1 MRKGIAL
8 FLTLLLALG
17 LTGCAGKQEPTRE
30 NASLVVGFSQL
41 GAESSWR
48 IANTASMEEAA
59 REYGYGLMMENA
71 NQKQE
76 KQIDAIRSFIA
87 YRVDVIVFSPIVE
100 TGWDNVLRE
109 AKQAG
114 IPVILM
120 DRMIDSKDESLYTA
134 YVGAD
139 FYAEGRRAGEY
150 LVRKADAIGATHLRI
165 VEICG
170 TADSTPMR
178 DRQRGFMD
186 VIGQDSRFEVID
198 SVDGDFLRSKGEEC
212 MRQLLAKYGAGGID
226 VIYSHNDSMTL
237 GVLDVIESTD
247 DPAAKKI
254 ILITVDGEKEAVEAL
269 KAGKINCV
277 VQCTPKLGSSVMKLV
292 KDLKDGK
299 TVPKIYHPEEGA
311 FTDFDDL
318 TDPSV
323 EGF

>member
-17 LTGCAGKQEPTRE
+17 LTGCAGKQEPARD

>member
-1 MRKGIAL
+1 MRKIAIMI
-8 FLTLLLALG
+8 LAVILLG
-17 LTGCAGKQEPTRE
+17 LLGGCAGKPADPE
-30 NASLVVGFSQL
+30 NRAIVVGFSQL

-48 IANTASMEEAA
+48 MANTKSVEAA
-59 REYGYGLMMENA
+59 AKQYGFGLMMENA

-87 YRVDVIVFSPIVE
+87 YQVDVIVFSPIVE